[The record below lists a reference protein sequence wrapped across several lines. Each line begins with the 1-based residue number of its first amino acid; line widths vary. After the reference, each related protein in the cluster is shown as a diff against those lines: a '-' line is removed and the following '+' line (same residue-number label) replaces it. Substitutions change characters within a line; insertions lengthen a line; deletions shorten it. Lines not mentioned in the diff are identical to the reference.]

1 MEQASKTYHHL
12 CDDEYAIY
20 NKVSIARRSIID
32 AWAENFK
39 LALDIFKDAVSSF
52 FKKLWLD
59 PYSELVIKIASD
71 FCQILNVHFFLQGDE
86 ADEEE
91 IYNVV
96 QSLKRLSYLF
106 MFNDLTGS
114 TLYDTV
120 NSVIQ
125 MYEERNDSVP
135 EPVSFFTCE
144 IYTIGLFCR
153 EYHLYLPCSLSKAK
167 GMNTVTVI

>member
-1 MEQASKTYHHL
+1 MINALAGMNQFSCMILLSASQ
-12 CDDEYAIY
+12 EIRQG
-20 NKVSIARRSIID
+20 VSHIHKKM
-32 AWAENFK
+32 FYY
-39 LALDIFKDAVSSF
+39 VS
-52 FKKLWLD
+52 
-59 PYSELVIKIASD
+59 
-71 FCQILNVHFFLQGDE
+71 QGDE

-120 NSVIQ
+120 NSVVQ

-135 EPVSFFTCE
+135 EPVSCSIKHTT
-144 IYTIGLFCR
+144 YL
-153 EYHLYLPCSLSKAK
+153 YHLHLFIPLDPFTGNCICTCSLS
-167 GMNTVTVI
+167 